1 MSQVVCGTPP
11 IGAGSGSCGLPV
23 PALPAGNAQFLRA
36 LDAMHF
42 QWFGAEDEGRTEEP
56 TEHKIRKAREE
67 GRVAKSQDLSDA
79 AVLLATV
86 IALSALS
93 GWLFQTFAEM
103 VQFYLKQSCQV
114 DPATSQILAP
124 SFMAYFIKLA
134 LPVCLIGM
142 TAGLATQLLQVGFLF
157 TTKPLKPDFKK
168 ILPKFGQYFKRSFAS
183 VEALYNLA
191 KSFGKIAVIIGIAW
205 VNISGKLNPLLN
217 LPKRTYLEGFG
228 LVSQI
233 TFDIMVQSAIF
244 FIGIALFDWWFQRRQ
259 FRDSLKMTVQ
269 EIKEER
275 KSYDG
280 DPLVKSRLRAR
291 MREILTQNMMA
302 NIPRADV
309 VVTNPT
315 HFAVALEYQRESMA
329 APQVIAKGQDL
340 IAQKIKEIARDNNVP
355 IIENKPL
362 ARALY
367 AEVDIGE
374 SIPEKFYEA
383 VVVVLKQVY
392 RMKKKER
399 EAV

>member
-1 MSQVVCGTPP
+1 VRKLLASNQE
-11 IGAGSGSCGLPV
+11 
-23 PALPAGNAQFLRA
+23 FLRS
-36 LDAMHF
+36 LDAMHL

-56 TEHKIRKAREE
+56 TEHKIRKVREE
-67 GRVAKSQDLSDA
+67 GRVAKSQDLADS
-79 AVLLATV
+79 AVLLAV
-86 IALSALS
+86 VVAIAALS

-103 VQFYLKQSCQV
+103 VTFYLKQSCQI
-114 DPATSQILAP
+114 DPTKSQILAP
-124 SFMAYFIKLA
+124 SFLSYFIKLV

-142 TAGLATQLLQVGFLF
+142 AAGVVANLVQVGFLF

-168 ILPKFGQYFKRSFAS
+168 IVPKFGQYFKRSFAS
-183 VEALYNLA
+183 IEAFYNLA
-191 KSFGKIAVIIGIAW
+191 KSLAKVAVIVGIAW
-205 VNISGKLNPLLN
+205 ANITGKLYQLLN

-228 LVSQI
+228 LISQI
-233 TFDIMVQSAIF
+233 TFDILVQAAIF
-244 FIGIALFDWWFQRRQ
+244 FVGISLFDWWFQRRQ
-259 FRDSLKMTVQ
+259 FRDSLKMTIQ

-280 DPLVKSRLRAR
+280 DPLVKSRLRQR

-302 NIPRADV
+302 AIPRADV

-315 HFAVALEYQRESMA
+315 HFAVALEYKRDSMA
-329 APQVIAKGQDL
+329 APQVVAKGQDL
-340 IAQKIKEIARDNNVP
+340 IAQKIKEIARDNNIP

-392 RMKKKER
+392 RLKKKIQ

>member
-1 MSQVVCGTPP
+1 MSIFVTNDT
-11 IGAGSGSCGLPV
+11 
-23 PALPAGNAQFLRA
+23 LPADLPGSNRQFLLA
-36 LDAMHF
+36 LETMHL
-42 QWFGAEDEGRTEEP
+42 QWFAAEDEGRSEEP

-79 AVLLATV
+79 VVLLATIV
-86 IALSALS
+86 ALAALS
-93 GWLFQTFAEM
+93 GYLLQTFAEM
-103 VQFYLKQSCQV
+103 LRFYLRQACEI
-114 DPATSQILAP
+114 DPTNSQILAP
-124 SFMAYFIKLA
+124 SFLTWFIKLA

-142 TAGLATQLLQVGFLF
+142 VAAIASNLVQVGFLF
-157 TTKPLKPDFKK
+157 TVKPLKPDFKK
-168 ILPKFGQYFKRSFAS
+168 VMPKFGQYFKRSFAS

-205 VNISGKLNPLLN
+205 NDVSGKFNQLMN
-217 LPKRTYLEGFG
+217 LPKRTYMEGFG
-228 LVSQI
+228 LVAQLC
-233 TFDIMVQSAIF
+233 FDIMLQSAIF
-244 FIGIALFDWWFQRRQ
+244 MLGLALFDYWFQRRQ

-280 DPLVKSRLRAR
+280 DPLVKSRLRSR
-291 MREILTQNMMA
+291 MREILTSNMMK

-315 HFAVALEYQRESMA
+315 HFAVALEYQREAMA

-340 IAQKIKEIARDNNVP
+340 IAQRIKEIARENNIP

-362 ARALY
+362 ARALF
-367 AEVDIGE
+367 AEVDVGE

-383 VVVVLKQVY
+383 VVVVLKQVD
-392 RMKKKER
+392 RMKRKDR